1 MKMIAPAPA
10 LVRKADDPAFEWRIC
25 GFSALLERGA
35 TPASSALFRC
45 YGYEWFLQVIPMHD
59 RPGAESPYVA
69 LGLVLSPTKLKSDY
83 IIDAVFE
90 ISMYNHSNG
99 TYCGYKA
106 SYSFD
111 VNRTH
116 SEKNCLVPLEQ
127 MLKSSDFLVD
137 DICVFAVG
145 ILKLHVYPSKNTFL
159 FMKKKHVLV
168 QKKHII
174 VQNIFLQKKEII
186 KGTCTWSISNF
197 LNSTLPVH
205 SPSFEVG
212 GHKWF
217 LQVIPMHKK
226 SGDKIPYVALCLCVS
241 QNTLKPGCTLSAV
254 FELSMYNHSKGTY
267 HGCKASYHF
276 RVKQKQSER
285 KCLIP
290 LEELLK
296 SSDFLVDDSC
306 VFSVRILKA
315 DVSSQSK
322 PIVIPKKPITVQ
334 NIFLQKKG
342 FIKGT
347 YTWTMNNFLDM
358 KLPVLSPA
366 FDVGGQ
372 KWHINM
378 HPLGDKYST
387 NSLSLY
393 LHLHGGKKLPL
404 ESGMVIEL
412 TLCIMDQKHGKH
424 YTVTGRFV
432 FATEAKSGW
441 GWSNFIPLKTLMD
454 PSRGYL
460 VGSNCILKADATII
474 GSSNDG

>member
-1 MKMIAPAPA
+1 MGNSCVAGAFSAPAP
-10 LVRKADDPAFEWRIC
+10 LRKTHDPAFNLKFY
-25 GFSALLERGA
+25 GFSALLDRGA
-35 TPASSALFRC
+35 VSANSALFDC
-45 YGYEWFLQVIPMHD
+45 CGYSWFLQVIP
-59 RPGAESPYVA
+59 
-69 LGLVLSPTKLKSDY
+69 K
-83 IIDAVFE
+83 
-90 ISMYNHSNG
+90 
-99 TYCGYKA
+99 
-106 SYSFD
+106 
-111 VNRTH
+111 
-116 SEKNCLVPLEQ
+116 
-127 MLKSSDFLVD
+127 
-137 DICVFAVG
+137 
-145 ILKLHVYPSKNTFL
+145 
-159 FMKKKHVLV
+159 
-168 QKKHII
+168 
-174 VQNIFLQKKEII
+174 
-186 KGTCTWSISNF
+186 
-197 LNSTLPVH
+197 
-205 SPSFEVG
+205 
-212 GHKWF
+212 
-217 LQVIPMHKK
+217 HKK

-267 HGCKASYHF
+267 RGCKASYHF
-276 RVKQKQSER
+276 HVKQTHSKRE
-285 KCLIP
+285 CLIP
-290 LEELLK
+290 LDEVLK

-306 VFSVRILKA
+306 VFGVRILKA
-315 DVSSQSK
+315 DVSSQNE
-322 PIVIPKKPITVQ
+322 PIVIPKKPNTVQ

-393 LHLHGGKKLPL
+393 LHLHGPNKLPL

-412 TLCIMDQKHGKH
+412 TLSILDQKHGKH

-432 FATEAKSGW
+432 FATNAKNGW
-441 GWSNFIPLKTLMD
+441 GWFNFIPLKTLMD

-460 VGSNCILKADATII
+460 VGSNCILKADVTVI